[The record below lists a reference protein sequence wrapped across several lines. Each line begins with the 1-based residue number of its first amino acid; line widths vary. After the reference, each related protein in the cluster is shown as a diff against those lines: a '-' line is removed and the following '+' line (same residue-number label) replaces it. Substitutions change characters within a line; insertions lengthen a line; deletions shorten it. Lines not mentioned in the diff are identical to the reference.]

1 MSVEVPKEIGPYRI
15 ISKIGEGGMGEV
27 YRAFDTRLERHV
39 ALKILL
45 PEVARHRDRIQRFE
59 KEAKAA
65 SALSHPNILTV
76 YDVGIFE
83 ETRYIATELI
93 DGQTLREK
101 MQGPRLSLT
110 EAISIAER
118 IASALDAAHSAGIL
132 HRDIKPENI
141 MIRHD
146 GVVKVLDFGL
156 AKLTENTNR
165 SASPEDPTK
174 AHFSTE
180 PGLVVGTISYMS
192 PEQARGQKLDA
203 RTDIFSLGIV
213 MYELFSGKRPFNGE
227 GQLDLISSILKDE
240 PAPLRS
246 YTAELPR
253 QLERIVEKALRKDRQ
268 YRYQH
273 VKDLEIDLEDL
284 REEIKFEA
292 KLNSTTDQAV
302 PAQLTSNIG
311 LRQTLTEGISTRR
324 FTLLH
329 LTGIIA
335 AIALMIGAVVYF
347 RPGMARSSSPAAPKS
362 AEIANWISA
371 PGELF
376 SNASF
381 SPDGKMIAFSSTR
394 SGKKDIWITQTTST
408 EAIPVTKD
416 EFSNVD
422 PIWSPK
428 GDEIAFYSQ
437 KGNNPG
443 GGAGAGIWRVSALG
457 GVPKSIA
464 PISDGSF
471 ELRRWTESGKIYF
484 QSNRTLHSV
493 NVSTGLTEQT
503 SSIDGEDGSVTWI
516 DISPDEQSISYITE
530 KEGNW
535 KLFFKY
541 LKEGSTPREV
551 ASGIGSLGGIVW
563 LAQKNRYYYSALV
576 DGVYQIYS
584 VSVQGSPS
592 RITTSETDSVVV
604 DAAADGKSLIVSSV
618 KEESDVWRVGRTDGQ
633 ESPVARTVAAELW
646 PTVSP
651 DDSAIAYQSTKNLNR
666 GNNLLETS
674 IVVRTVGSRDER
686 QTQLSD
692 RGFLPAWAP
701 DGSLI
706 AFLRR
711 NERKALELWIA
722 NPNGGSARSIASGGI
737 PLPGYSVSPYNY
749 IHTAAFAWS
758 PDSSRIAHISDK
770 GGSPNIWI
778 AGRDASESQLT
789 SYTEVDRTVL
799 CPVWSSDGKRLAYF
813 FQKKP
818 SAEGKK
824 PVRGLSVFNTET
836 GQQADVYQS
845 EATFRFIGWTSDEN
859 GLIIAETEKSGG
871 LPPETL
877 VKRVSISDGSSAE
890 IVRIKNA
897 YYYNIFLS
905 KDRRNIAFA
914 ARNNDLDDLWVVPS
928 AGGVPRKLTANNDS
942 GLSMSRLSWSNG
954 GSAIFFGK
962 QTRFSMLSLV
972 TNIE

>member
-1 MSVEVPKEIGPYRI
+1 MSLEVPKEIGPYRI
-15 ISKIGEGGMGEV
+15 VSKIGEGGMGEV

-76 YDVGIFE
+76 YDVGIYE

-93 DGQTLREK
+93 DGQTLRER
-101 MQGPRLSLT
+101 MHGPPLALT
-110 EAISIAER
+110 DAIAIAER
-118 IASALDAAHSAGIL
+118 VASALDAAHSAGIL

-156 AKLTENTNR
+156 AKLTENTNLA
-165 SASPEDPTK
+165 SSPEDPTK

-192 PEQARGQKLDA
+192 PEQARGLKLDA

-246 YTAELPR
+246 STSELPR
-253 QLERIVEKALRKDRQ
+253 QLERIVEKALRKDRD

-292 KLNSTTDQAV
+292 KLNSTTDQRV
-302 PAQLTSNIG
+302 PAQVTSNIG
-311 LRQTLTEGISTRR
+311 FRQTLTEGISTRR

-329 LTGIIA
+329 LTGVVA
-335 AIALMIGAVVYF
+335 AITLMIGAIVYF
-347 RPGMARSSSPAAPKS
+347 RPGMASSSPPVEPKS

-381 SPDGKMIAFSSTR
+381 SPDSKMIAFSSTR
-394 SGKKDIWITQTTST
+394 SGKKDIWITQTSST
-408 EAIPVTKD
+408 EAIPVTND
-416 EFSNVD
+416 EFSNKD

-437 KGNNPG
+437 KGNTPG
-443 GGAGAGIWRVSALG
+443 SGAGAGIWRVSALG
-457 GVPKSIA
+457 GVPKSVG
-464 PISDGSF
+464 PVSDGSF
-471 ELRRWTESGKIYF
+471 ELRRWTRSGKIYF
-484 QSNRTLHSV
+484 QSNGNLHSIDV
-493 NVSTGLTEQT
+493 ATGVTEQI
-503 SSIDGEDGSVTWI
+503 SSIDGRDGWVTWI
-516 DISPDEQSISYITE
+516 DISPDERAISYAAE

-535 KLFFKY
+535 KLFSQA
-541 LKEGSTPREV
+541 LEDGALPREI
-551 ASGIGSLGGIVW
+551 ASGSGSRGGTVW
-563 LAQKNRYYYSALV
+563 LADKNRYYYSALV

-584 VSVQGSPS
+584 VADNGRPL
-592 RITTSETDSVVV
+592 RITTSENDSVVV

-618 KEESDVWRVGRTDGQ
+618 KEESDLWRVGVADGQ

-646 PTVSP
+646 PAVSP
-651 DDSAIAYQSTKNLNR
+651 DDSSIAYQSTKNLNR
-666 GNNLLETS
+666 GNNLFETLL
-674 IVVRTVGSRDER
+674 IVRAIGSRDER
-686 QTQLSD
+686 QTALSD
-692 RGFLPAWAP
+692 SGFLPTWAP
-701 DGSLI
+701 DGSLV
-706 AFLRR
+706 AYLKRD
-711 NERKALELWIA
+711 ERKALQLWIA
-722 NPNGGSARSIASGGI
+722 NPNGGGARSIASGGI
-737 PLPGYSVSPYNY
+737 PLIGYSVSPYNY
-749 IHTAAFAWS
+749 IQTAAFAWS
-758 PDSSRIAHISDK
+758 PDSSLIAYVSDK
-770 GGSPNIWI
+770 SGSANIWS
-778 AGRDASESQLT
+778 ASRDGAERQLT
-789 SYTEVDRTVL
+789 KYADGERTVL

-813 FQKKP
+813 FQKKAF
-818 SAEGKK
+818 AEGKK
-824 PVRGLSVFNTET
+824 PARGLSIFNMET
-836 GQQADVYQS
+836 GEHADVYES
-845 EATFRFIGWTSDEN
+845 EASFRFIGWTSDEN

-877 VKRVSISDGSSAE
+877 LKSVSAKGGSASE
-890 IVRIKNA
+890 IVRLKNV
-897 YYYNIFLS
+897 YFYNIFLS
-905 KDRRNIAFA
+905 RDRRNIAFA
-914 ARNNDLDDLWVVPS
+914 ARNNEIDDLWIVPS
-928 AGGVPRKLTANNDS
+928 GGGVPRKLTANNDS
-942 GLSMSRLSWSNG
+942 GLSMSRLAWSTSG
-954 GSAIFFGK
+954 GAIIFGK